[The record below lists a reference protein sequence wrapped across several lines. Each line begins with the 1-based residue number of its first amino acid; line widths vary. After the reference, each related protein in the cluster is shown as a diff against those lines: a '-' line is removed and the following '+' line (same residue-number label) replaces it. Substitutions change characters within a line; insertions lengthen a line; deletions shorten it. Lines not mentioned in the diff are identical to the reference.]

1 MRLEG
6 NELDR
11 LFGVNLVLGVLMIG
25 VGLFADVIAARLQLS
40 LAPGIGLLQAAWV
53 MLWGVYTWWVWE
65 YMTYYGK

>member
-40 LAPGIGLLQAAWV
+40 LAPGIGLLQALWV
-53 MLWGVYTWWVWE
+53 MLWGVYTCWVWE